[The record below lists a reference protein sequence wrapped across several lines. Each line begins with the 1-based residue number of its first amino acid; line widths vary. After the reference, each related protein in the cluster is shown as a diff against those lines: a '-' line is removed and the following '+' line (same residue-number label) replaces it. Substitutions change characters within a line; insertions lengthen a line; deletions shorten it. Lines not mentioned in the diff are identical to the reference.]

1 MNIYNY
7 NKNNNIYNINNY
19 IKNFKDAS
27 YNTNNNIFYI
37 NTLSYNKN
45 NNIYNTN
52 NNTFDMNTLNY
63 KRKNNIYNTHEVVIM
78 LLILFKT
85 LVLLFYIFKIF
96 IGLFLSSYQSSYIVL
111 KINFERKNPKR
122 DKLKRIPFAIENIF
136 VDEENL
142 D

>member
-52 NNTFDMNTLNY
+52 NNIFDMNTLNY
-63 KRKNNIYNTHEVVIM
+63 KRKNNIYNTHEVAIM

-96 IGLFLSSYQSSYIVL
+96 ISMFLSSYQSSCIVL
-111 KINFERKNPKR
+111 KINFDRKNPK
-122 DKLKRIPFAIENIF
+122 KIS
-136 VDEENL
+136 
-142 D
+142 